1 MADYVRKTTGEDF
14 LSVRDD
20 QLKDRKTINFVK
32 EELYVCMESWAK
44 TLGEKVIETKYTRRK
59 SKTSG
64 YTDIVI
70 KVVMGKDRRITN
82 QCLKSDRATL
92 QPHRR
97 L

>member
-32 EELYVCMESWAK
+32 EELHVCMESWAN
-44 TLGEKVIETKYTRRK
+44 TLGEKIIETKYTKRK
-59 SKTSG
+59 SKIPG

-70 KVVMGKDRRITN
+70 KVVMGK
-82 QCLKSDRATL
+82 
-92 QPHRR
+92 
-97 L
+97 